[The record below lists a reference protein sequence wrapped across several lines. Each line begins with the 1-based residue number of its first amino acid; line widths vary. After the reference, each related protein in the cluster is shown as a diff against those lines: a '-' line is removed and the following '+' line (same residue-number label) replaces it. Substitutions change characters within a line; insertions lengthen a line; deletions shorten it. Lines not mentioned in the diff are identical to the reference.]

1 MRITYL
7 VAGAGDMYCGA
18 CARDVNLIHEL
29 STRGHDV
36 SVTALYTPLHADEES
51 VLGTAP
57 IFYGGINVY
66 LQQISSVFRAAP
78 SSVDRILDNPALLN
92 WVAGFAIKTRAEDL
106 GPMTVSVLEG
116 KDGKQ
121 KKELARLIK
130 YLKENPAQDVI
141 NITNSLLSGIAPE
154 LKAQLNVPV
163 VCTLQGED
171 GFVSIMSEPYRSRA
185 QDLIR
190 KNAESID
197 LFISPGEGYADRMS
211 DFLGVERDK
220 MRVIHAGI
228 NSEIYTNSESRKREP
243 FIIGYLSVIT
253 AAKGLDI
260 LADAFTGLVNSRHH
274 DVRLHVAGKILDA
287 QYFEAINKRLAS
299 DNLSSRFK
307 HYGEVDLISKL
318 DFLKNCSV
326 FAAPGRIEESRGMA
340 VMEAMSMGIP
350 VVTHDRGVFPE
361 LMALTRGGLIVP
373 ADKPDAFADAIE
385 ELIENPDRADLFG
398 QQGAAGIREHY
409 SSQQMA
415 DQTLA
420 AYSELL
426 QRETGKS

>member
-29 STRGHDV
+29 TARGHDV

-57 IFYGGINVY
+57 VFYGGINVY
-66 LQQISSVFRAAP
+66 LQQTSSFFRATP

-92 WVAGFAIKTRAEDL
+92 WVSKFAIKTRAEDL

-121 KKELARLIK
+121 KKELDRLIQ

-154 LKAQLNVPV
+154 LKSQLKAPV

-171 GFVSIMSEPYRSRA
+171 GFINIMPEPYKSKA
-185 QDLIR
+185 KELMR
-190 KNAESID
+190 KNAEFID
-197 LFISPGEGYADRMS
+197 LFISPGESYAERMS
-211 DFLGVERDK
+211 EFLDIKRDK
-220 MRVIHAGI
+220 IKVIHAGI
-228 NSEIYTNSESRKREP
+228 NQEIYRNSEPRKTIP
-243 FIIGYLSVIT
+243 FIIGYLSVVT
-253 AAKGLDI
+253 TAKGLDI
-260 LADAFTGLVNSRHH
+260 LADAFIKLVNTRQH
-274 DVRLHVAGKILDA
+274 DAYLHVVGKILDEE
-287 QYFEAINKRLAS
+287 YFEAISKRLDS
-299 DNLSSRFK
+299 ENLSSRFK
-307 HYGEVDLISKL
+307 SYRQVDLTGKL

-326 FAAPGRIEESRGMA
+326 FVAPGRIEESRGMV

-361 LMALTRGGLIVP
+361 MMALTQGGLVVP
-373 ADKPDAFADAIE
+373 AENSDAFVDVIE
-385 ELIENPDRADLFG
+385 ELIENPDRADLLG
-398 QQGAAGIREHY
+398 QQGTAGIAKHY

-415 DQTLA
+415 EQTLA

-426 QRETGKS
+426 K